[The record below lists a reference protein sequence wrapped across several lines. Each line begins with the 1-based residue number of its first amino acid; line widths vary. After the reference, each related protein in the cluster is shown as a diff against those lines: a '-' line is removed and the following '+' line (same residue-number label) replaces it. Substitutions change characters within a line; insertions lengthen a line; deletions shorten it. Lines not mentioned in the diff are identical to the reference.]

1 MAGEERW
8 GGGSGINSLWLA
20 HLPRGIRPDYQ
31 DFRRSVNEPAE
42 WTDPAE
48 IRMRVALHFI
58 KAKGKRPR
66 MEKESLG
73 GEGGKEGSNGVHVGP
88 ITSRPHE
95 IHRPCSLTK
104 ARASTEH
111 NKFQCF
117 SPPPLFLLIIII

>member
-73 GEGGKEGSNGVHVGP
+73 GG
-88 ITSRPHE
+88 RM
-95 IHRPCSLTK
+95 
-104 ARASTEH
+104 ARKDPTVSTLVQLPLGLM
-111 NKFQCF
+111 KFTGHAR
-117 SPPPLFLLIIII
+117 